1 MHKSA
6 IVHIGGTVAYALSQ
20 WLIIAFASRFI
31 SLEIAG
37 LYAYYL
43 AFFTPAFILCSF
55 GLRNSISS
63 DSGRCYFD
71 AEYKRARLLSVAVFF
86 FFGASL
92 LAVVTDSPVIGILVF
107 LIKLIELYS
116 EVIYGGWV
124 RDRYAERYGISK
136 LLRFGL
142 FLVLLLIGSSFLGA
156 SEYVLYSYPAAQ
168 FVVLALYDCRKESL
182 SREKFDLRKGVMR
195 QLIRF
200 SIPLAVGAF
209 LISLNTAVP
218 RVIVKELLGE
228 QALALYVLG
237 VYFISIAVIP
247 VTSYAQIY
255 IAVFSKKEDIDEAL
269 KSSQFKRLTIFSALY
284 GVSFVLAMVLIARG
298 FLEHVYGVV
307 GEYGAVDL
315 ALIGVAG
322 MGQFLMTV
330 GNGLLVARRQFKLV
344 MRISAF
350 SLIVTVF
357 LSYVMTSF
365 FELRGAFFALAI
377 GGTVLLL
384 GVILGVMHTRRVER
398 RFAAVK

>member
-20 WLIIAFASRFI
+20 WLIIAFANRFI

-182 SREKFDLRKGVMR
+182 SREEFDLRKGVMR

>member
-86 FFGASL
+86 VFGASL

-142 FLVLLLIGSSFLGA
+142 FLILLLIGSSFLGA

-182 SREKFDLRKGVMR
+182 SREEFDLRKGVMR

-269 KSSQFKRLTIFSALY
+269 KSSQFKRLAIFSALY

>member
-86 FFGASL
+86 VFGASL

-142 FLVLLLIGSSFLGA
+142 FLILLLIGSSFLGA

-182 SREKFDLRKGVMR
+182 SREEFDRRKGVMR

-269 KSSQFKRLTIFSALY
+269 KSSQFKRLAIFSALY

>member
-182 SREKFDLRKGVMR
+182 SREEFDLRKGVMR

-384 GVILGVMHTRRVER
+384 GVILGVMHTRRLER